1 MNDKEK
7 QELKELIRE
16 VVREE
21 LAKQDYCFIPDVKPS
36 HTIDIQSVSMYA
48 CPVMDTNEKI
58 TYTTNTED
66 LL

>member
-21 LAKQDYCFIPDVKPS
+21 LAKLNYGFIPDVKPS
-36 HTIDIQSVSMYA
+36 HTMDTQSVSVYA
-48 CPVMDTNEKI
+48 CPVMETDKNI
-58 TYTTNTED
+58 IYTTNTED

>member
-1 MNDKEK
+1 MSEEEK

-21 LAKQDYCFIPDVKPS
+21 LAKLNYGVIPDAKPS
-36 HTIDIQSVSMYA
+36 HTIDIQSVSVYA
-48 CPVMDTNEKI
+48 CPVMETNEKI

>member
-1 MNDKEK
+1 MNNKEK

-21 LAKQDYCFIPDVKPS
+21 LAKQNSSFIPDVKPS
-36 HTIDIQSVSMYA
+36 RTIDIQSVSVYA
-48 CPVMDTNEKI
+48 CPIMETNEKI

>member
-1 MNDKEK
+1 MNNKEK

-21 LAKQDYCFIPDVKPS
+21 LAKLKYGVTPDVKQNY
-36 HTIDIQSVSMYA
+36 TIDTQSVSVYA
-48 CPVMDTNEKI
+48 CPVMETNEKI
-58 TYTTNTED
+58 IYTTNTED

>member
-1 MNDKEK
+1 MNEIEK

-21 LAKQDYCFIPDVKPS
+21 IAKLNYGVIPDVKPS
-36 HTIDIQSVSMYA
+36 YRMDIQSVSVYA
-48 CPVMDTNEKI
+48 CPILETDEKI

>member
-1 MNDKEK
+1 MINKEK

-21 LAKQDYCFIPDVKPS
+21 LAKLNYGVIPDVKPS
-36 HTIDIQSVSMYA
+36 RTIDLQSVSVYA
-48 CPVMDTNEKI
+48 CPVMETHEKI

>member
-21 LAKQDYCFIPDVKPS
+21 LAKLPYGVIPDVKPS
-36 HTIDIQSVSMYA
+36 HTIDIQSVSVYA
-48 CPVMDTNEKI
+48 CPVMKTNEKI

>member
-1 MNDKEK
+1 MNEIDK

-16 VVREE
+16 VVKEE
-21 LAKQDYCFIPDVKPS
+21 LAKLPYGFIPDEKPS
-36 HTIDIQSVSMYA
+36 HRMDIQSVSVYA
-48 CPVMDTNEKI
+48 CPVMETNEKI

>member
-21 LAKQDYCFIPDVKPS
+21 IARLNYGFIPDVKPS
-36 HTIDIQSVSMYA
+36 HTIDIQSVSVYA
-48 CPVMDTNEKI
+48 CPVMETNGEI
-58 TYTTNTED
+58 TYTANTED

>member
-1 MNDKEK
+1 MNNKEK

-21 LAKQDYCFIPDVKPS
+21 LAKLPYGFIPDVKPS
-36 HTIDIQSVSMYA
+36 RTIDKQSVSVYA
-48 CPVMDTNEKI
+48 CPVMETNEKI
-58 TYTTNTED
+58 TYTTKTEG

>member
-1 MNDKEK
+1 MIDKEK

-21 LAKQDYCFIPDVKPS
+21 LAKLNYGSIPDVKPS
-36 HTIDIQSVSMYA
+36 RTVDMQSVSVYA
-48 CPVMDTNEKI
+48 CPVMETNEKI

>member
-21 LAKQDYCFIPDVKPS
+21 LAKLNYGSIPDVKPS
-36 HTIDIQSVSMYA
+36 HRMDIKSVSVYA
-48 CPVMDTNEKI
+48 CPVMETNKNI
-58 TYTTNTED
+58 VYTTNTED

>member
-1 MNDKEK
+1 MNYKEK

-16 VVREE
+16 VVKEE
-21 LAKQDYCFIPDVKPS
+21 LAKLNYSFIPDVKPS
-36 HTIDIQSVSMYA
+36 YTIDTQSVSVYA
-48 CPVMDTNEKI
+48 CPVMKTNEKI

>member
-1 MNDKEK
+1 MNNKEK

-21 LAKQDYCFIPDVKPS
+21 LAKLPFGFIPDVKPR
-36 HTIDIQSVSMYA
+36 HTIDIQSVSVYA
-48 CPVMDTNEKI
+48 CPVMEMNEKI
-58 TYTTNTED
+58 SYTTNTED

>member
-1 MNDKEK
+1 MDEIEK

-21 LAKQDYCFIPDVKPS
+21 LAKLNYGFIPDVKPS
-36 HTIDIQSVSMYA
+36 RTVDIQSVSVYA
-48 CPVMDTNEKI
+48 CPVMETNEKI